1 MYNSVQG
8 YCTALKSTDVHLATC
23 VLQCTLVSMLTL
35 SPCWSNWEF
44 SQGKYPAS
52 QMGVKMGIIAKEC
65 SKPLEQGANT
75 NHEMSNNMMLY
86 LLEVEQQGEAGRDLR
101 QEHQGL
107 LGDTRIQ
114 EERRN
119 QTPQEVLAGFVGF
132 LDTEGVALQF
142 GK

>member
-1 MYNSVQG
+1 
-8 YCTALKSTDVHLATC
+8 
-23 VLQCTLVSMLTL
+23 
-35 SPCWSNWEF
+35 
-44 SQGKYPAS
+44 
-52 QMGVKMGIIAKEC
+52 
-65 SKPLEQGANT
+65 
-75 NHEMSNNMMLY
+75 MMLY

-132 LDTEGVALQF
+132 LDKEGVVLQF